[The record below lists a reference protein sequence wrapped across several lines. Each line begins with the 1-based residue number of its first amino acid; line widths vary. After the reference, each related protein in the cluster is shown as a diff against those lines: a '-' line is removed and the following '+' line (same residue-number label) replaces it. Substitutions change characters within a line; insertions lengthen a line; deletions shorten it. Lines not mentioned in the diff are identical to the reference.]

1 MLATL
6 AFLPS
11 QNIGQVFAAIC
22 DRIRWN
28 FGDVTEEMLVYFEG
42 TYIGSFCVDAPRGD
56 PLFSMELRN
65 MFHRNDAMF
74 QRTNNRVEGWQRSFQ
89 GHLPSC
95 HPGFWKF
102 LQMLKN
108 EQSVIYVDIL
118 QQSVVK
124 SIHHKEPVML
134 IATLS

>member
-1 MLATL
+1 MEQSEFVLQLRMLATL

-11 QNIGQVFAAIC
+11 QNIGQVLAAIC
-22 DRIRWN
+22 DRIRRN

-65 MFHRNDAMF
+65 MFHRTDAEF

-89 GHLPSC
+89 GHL
-95 HPGFWKF
+95 HHA
-102 LQMLKN
+102 
-108 EQSVIYVDIL
+108 IL
-118 QQSVVK
+118 VFESFYRC
-124 SIHHKEPVML
+124 
-134 IATLS
+134 